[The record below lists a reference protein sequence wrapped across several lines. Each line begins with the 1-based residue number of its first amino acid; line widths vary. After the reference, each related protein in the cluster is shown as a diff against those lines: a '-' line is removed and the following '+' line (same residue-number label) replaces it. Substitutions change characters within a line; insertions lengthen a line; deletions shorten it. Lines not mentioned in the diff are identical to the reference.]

1 MGDQQQAGRGL
12 DPNLMVPVPAPCWP
26 VLRLLPWY
34 LSNSCI
40 NAWMIKH
47 AISWENSQ
55 TSFRR
60 PRRWCPPPR
69 APHFLRPLPWAA
81 GPRALQPAEQRRG
94 CETWGCWAR
103 STLPRRPRAGI
114 QQRQHAAPGR
124 RWVLDGSPAS
134 VIVLDAALPSR
145 AVGWSDKTKT
155 QAACEISLLPFSDS
169 LEASPCLRCGH
180 RDISSARTCLRLC

>member
-1 MGDQQQAGRGL
+1 MLYSA
-12 DPNLMVPVPAPCWP
+12 
-26 VLRLLPWY
+26 
-34 LSNSCI
+34 
-40 NAWMIKH
+40 
-47 AISWENSQ
+47 SWENKQ

-60 PRRWCPPPR
+60 PRQRCSPR
-69 APHFLRPLPWAA
+69 PKLLISYIPSPERQVPSRCSLRSRGEDAKLGDA
-81 GPRALQPAEQRRG
+81 GPI
-94 CETWGCWAR
+94 
-103 STLPRRPRAGI
+103 PRYPRHLRAGI

-169 LEASPCLRCGH
+169 LKISPCLRCGH

>member
-1 MGDQQQAGRGL
+1 MLLAGER
-12 DPNLMVPVPAPCWP
+12 DKPNFVGPGSGAPP
-26 VLRLLPWY
+26 TPDFPHSLPGWV
-34 LSNSCI
+34 
-40 NAWMIKH
+40 
-47 AISWENSQ
+47 
-55 TSFRR
+55 
-60 PRRWCPPPR
+60 
-69 APHFLRPLPWAA
+69 PLPV
-81 GPRALQPAEQRRG
+81 QPVEQRRG

-103 STLPRRPRAGI
+103 STLPRRLRAGI

-169 LEASPCLRCGH
+169 LKTSPCLRCGH